1 MSEHESLGLRAVTER
16 FEESTGLM
24 DQLRDRLSA
33 LTLAE
38 ETQGRAAQALDG
50 SATQLGALVGEIRG
64 VVEGLAAAQASTQ
77 AALDVARTTL
87 ESTDLQV
94 LRDEISAVHAEL
106 RQLRELTSE
115 AQAAA
120 TLARADADDA
130 RRQHAELAAKV
141 ATLPARARR
150 RAGLA

>member
-16 FEESTGLM
+16 FEESTGLT

-50 SATQLGALVGEIRG
+50 GATQLGALVGEIRG